1 MVISDCLV
9 ACDASHVYIY
19 IYISCFFLRVVEI
32 FVLISAITH
41 PNTNLHSQENKGS
54 WNQIPTQSA
63 KRKTT
68 RTPPRPHAEA
78 QGDIYEQNR
87 SLYFYLEL
95 LGAAMVETGVLE
107 AGWSV
112 PAGVT
117 RPKSSKGS
125 DIGRK
130 KKRTPAISGKS
141 RLARK
146 IESVKWRRQ
155 NMEMQSSKLFFQIF
169 LFEGQNSVVIF
180 WTSSCSKSEIASL
193 LSMQRWP
200 EVADFQRKAPR
211 LSNLSYGEIFKASV
225 LLRLVFFSI

>member
-19 IYISCFFLRVVEI
+19 IYIMLFFACSWDFCVDICHNSSQHEPSQSRKQGELK
-32 FVLISAITH
+32 
-41 PNTNLHSQENKGS
+41 PNTN
-54 WNQIPTQSA
+54 TTC

>member
-1 MVISDCLV
+1 MLFF
-9 ACDASHVYIY
+9 ACSWDFCVDICHNSSQHEP
-19 IYISCFFLRVVEI
+19 SQSRKQGELK
-32 FVLISAITH
+32 
-41 PNTNLHSQENKGS
+41 PNTNTICKKENNEDPTASPRRSAGGYLRAESIPLLLPGAS
-54 WNQIPTQSA
+54 WSCHGGDWSA
-63 KRKTT
+63 WGRMECSSRGDTTKILKRKWYWK
-68 RTPPRPHAEA
+68 E
-78 QGDIYEQNR
+78 
-87 SLYFYLEL
+87 
-95 LGAAMVETGVLE
+95 
-107 AGWSV
+107 
-112 PAGVT
+112 
-117 RPKSSKGS
+117 
-125 DIGRK
+125 